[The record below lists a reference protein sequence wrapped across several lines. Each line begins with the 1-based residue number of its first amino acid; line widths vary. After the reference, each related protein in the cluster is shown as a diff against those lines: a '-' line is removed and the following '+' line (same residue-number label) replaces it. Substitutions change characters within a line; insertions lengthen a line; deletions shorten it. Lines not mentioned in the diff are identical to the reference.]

1 MAMNVGETLLIG
13 YDFSGGKDVDIV
25 TVVKRV
31 NGKIKYRFTHFLH
44 PLLWKPEWIFE
55 RRKDYERERYY

>member
-44 PLLWKPEWIFE
+44 PLLWKLYF
-55 RRKDYERERYY
+55 